1 MLCLRLRFFIYF
13 FFDFRK
19 NKCWNEPFRQNPA
32 AAGVPAA
39 TRHDVRGGANGH
51 LPCQV
56 GSDFCHRGA
65 RRRTPAAVGH
75 DATIP
80 AAVGPRRQESCAGPH
95 GGRVLAPWAM
105 RQRHPYIRGRSL
117 PPPALPHSLPPLN
130 LRLSTFRSTFD
141 RGIVNT
147 KNWYRKETDLWAE
160 FGKEISFGRRFSLK
174 HSVRALAVGSTPS
187 FGRSVVLRLEE
198 EVFGDT

>member
-1 MLCLRLRFFIYF
+1 VAPTVIFLVTWGQIS
-13 FFDFRK
+13 
-19 NKCWNEPFRQNPA
+19 A
-32 AAGVPAA
+32 V
-39 TRHDVRGGANGH
+39 
-51 LPCQV
+51 
-56 GSDFCHRGA
+56 
-65 RRRTPAAVGH
+65 VGH
-75 DATIP
+75 
-80 AAVGPRRQESCAGPH
+80 GAGLLP
-95 GGRVLAPWAM
+95 PWAM

-174 HSVRALAVGSTPS
+174 HSVRALAVGSTLS
-187 FGRSVVLRLEE
+187 FGRRAVLRLEE